1 MQVKSNRLKVSV
13 ALVLGLLLAFAPS
26 AEAGRKISNTVP
38 QLGLWFKE
46 NSELTSMSSVIYGK
60 AKADSTDSYDWK
72 ICGELS
78 SKVCTDAEE
87 IMIIHSLPICS
98 ASADFNCISGTWAIS
113 PTGERI
119 DGVAVKRMAAKGNGD
134 FSAVPSM
141 GLSEG
146 NGTGTIFKYPG
157 VLNSG
162 GKDTYLVT
170 VRSMYNFKKKAGDAA
185 FTNDYS
191 IRNFRAGVLPVEE
204 FTGNYVP
211 VHVTDGYGSDAGLG
225 KAPDGTDCQSSDY
238 GLCEAIRDFPDGYQ
252 FGLKIRST
260 KKLTGWFHGRI
271 HQPIIETIANG
282 DGQDIS
288 IQALPVKVTALDYL
302 APISEYSQAAKDAIF
317 SDREWGVTGDPA
329 RGIKIVAGLD
339 QQEARDV
346 FKLFNSAFKDTSSY
360 EHTYWSVSALGYFNE
375 NDSIQRC
382 SDQSGNLA
390 GIVTTN
396 SLLYSAGPPTFN
408 KESDSLDYQLASP
421 HFESNGKETVGS
433 YDLLIRADVA
443 RCIYGF
449 SKAPVSASISI
460 VSSDGDAKV
469 ATTVLGEKDGWLFV
483 SAQGFGFSSPT
494 VRVKFTQEAP
504 VVVTPSPTASPT
516 VVPAPAVAPKRTIAC
531 VKGKT
536 IKKVTGTKPICPK
549 GYKKA

>member
-1 MQVKSNRLKVSV
+1 MKSNRLRLAI

-26 AEAGRKISNTVP
+26 AEAGRKISSSVP

-60 AKADSTDSYDWK
+60 AKADSPDSYDWK

-78 SKVCTDAEE
+78 SKICTDAEE
-87 IMIIHSLPICS
+87 IMLIHSLPICS
-98 ASADFNCISGTWAIS
+98 TAADYNCIASTWAIS
-113 PTGERI
+113 PSGERI
-119 DGVAVKRMAAKGNGD
+119 EGVAVKQMAAKGNGD

-141 GLSEG
+141 GLSAG
-146 NGTGTIFKYPG
+146 SGTGTIFKYPG
-157 VLNSG
+157 ILNSG

-170 VRSMYNFKKKAGDAA
+170 VRSMFNFKKKAGEAA
-185 FTNDYS
+185 FSNDYS
-191 IRNFRAGVLPVEE
+191 IRNFRAGILPVEE

-271 HQPIIETIANG
+271 HQPIIETSAKG
-282 DGQDIS
+282 DGQDVS

-302 APISEYSQAAKDAIF
+302 APIADYSQAAKDLIF
-317 SDREWGVTGDPA
+317 SDREWGVTGDPS

-346 FKLFNSAFKDTSSY
+346 FKVFGSAFKDTSSY

-382 SDQSGNLA
+382 SDNSGNLA

-421 HFESNGKETVGS
+421 HFESTGKATVGS
-433 YDLLIRADVA
+433 YDLLIRSDVA

-460 VSSDGDAKV
+460 VSTDGDAQV
-469 ATTVLGEKDGWLFV
+469 ATTVLGEKNDWLFV

-494 VRVKFTQEAP
+494 VRVKFTQTAP
-504 VVVTPSPTASPT
+504 IAVTPSPTATSSSSSSSA
-516 VVPAPAVAPKRTIAC
+516 VVAKQTITC
-531 VKGKT
+531 VKGATK
-536 IKKVTGTKPICPK
+536 KKVTGVKPTCPK
-549 GYKKA
+549 GYKSTK

>member
-1 MQVKSNRLKVSV
+1 MKSHRFKVAIAV
-13 ALVLGLLLAFAPS
+13 MLGALLAFAPS
-26 AEAGRKISNTVP
+26 AEAGRKISSSVP

-60 AKADSTDSYDWK
+60 AKADSLDSTDWK
-72 ICGELS
+72 MCGELS
-78 SKVCTDAEE
+78 SKICTDAEE
-87 IMIIHSLPICS
+87 IMIIHSLPICT
-98 ASADFNCISGTWAIS
+98 ATADYNCIAGTWAIS
-113 PTGERI
+113 PAGERI
-119 DGVAVKRMAAKGNGD
+119 EGIAVKRMAAKGNGD

-146 NGTGTIFKYPG
+146 TGTGTIFKYPG

-162 GKDTYLVT
+162 GKDTYLVS
-170 VRSMYNFKKKAGDAA
+170 VRSMFNFKKKAGDPAN
-185 FTNDYS
+185 TKDYS

-225 KAPDGTDCQSSDY
+225 KAPDGSDCQSSDY
-238 GLCEAIRDFPDGYQ
+238 GICEAIRDFPDGYQ
-252 FGLKIRST
+252 FGVKIRSN

-271 HQPIIETIANG
+271 QAPTIETIANG
-282 DGQDIS
+282 DGQDLT
-288 IQALPVKVTALDYL
+288 IQALPVRVTALDYL
-302 APISEYSQAAKDAIF
+302 APIADYSQAAKDLIF
-317 SDREWGVTGDPA
+317 SDREWGVSGDPS

-346 FKLFNSAFKDTSSY
+346 FKLFNSAFKDKSSY
-360 EHTYWSVSALGYFNE
+360 EHTYWTVNSLGYFNE

-408 KESDSLDYQLASP
+408 KETESLDYQLASP
-421 HFESNGKETVGS
+421 HFESTGKETVGS
-433 YDLLIRADVA
+433 YDLLIRSDVA

-449 SKAPVSASISI
+449 SKAPISATISI
-460 VSSDGDAKV
+460 VSSEGEAKA
-469 ATTVLGEKDGWLFV
+469 ATTVLGEKNGWLFV
-483 SAQGFGFSSPT
+483 SAQGFGFSSPF
-494 VRVKFTQEAP
+494 VRVKLTQEAP
-504 VVVTPSPTASPT
+504 VVTPTPSPSASASQ
-516 VVPAPAVAPKRTIAC
+516 APVAKAKTTISC
-531 VKGKT
+531 VKGKVS
-536 IKKVTGTKPICPK
+536 KKVTGLKPVCPK
-549 GYKKA
+549 GYKLSK